1 MNGDEVRKLTDEE
14 ISIEIRNLRSKL
26 HTLRTLVVT
35 EKVEDVS
42 AFRQHRRDVARL
54 LTERNARLLASG
66 KRKSKRRGA
75 AGEPAAAAPAP
86 VKAGAGADAKAGA
99 KASARRGTKAAK
111 AGTKK

>member
-1 MNGDEVRKLTDEE
+1 MNGEEVRKLTDEE

-26 HTLRTLVVT
+26 HTLRTQVVT

-66 KRKSKRRGA
+66 KRKSRKRRTPTGDAGA
-75 AGEPAAAAPAP
+75 AAKPAP
-86 VKAGAGADAKAGA
+86 AKAG
-99 KASARRGTKAAK
+99 
-111 AGTKK
+111 KKK